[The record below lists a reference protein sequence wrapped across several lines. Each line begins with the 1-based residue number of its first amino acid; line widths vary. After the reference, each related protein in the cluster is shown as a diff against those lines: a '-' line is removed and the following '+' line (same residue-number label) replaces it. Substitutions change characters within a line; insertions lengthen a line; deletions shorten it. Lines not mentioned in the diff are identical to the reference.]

1 MSHRWNWNL
10 WYLELID
17 CTHLTRWFIPLE
29 TLWRNI
35 MDLFLLL
42 ITEFAL
48 KLLILIESVYLVYF
62 IIVLESIIKRRINFE
77 YFGCCTARQTHHS
90 LILFTR
96 IVLCASLIIW
106 LSIVIFHIATA
117 LLYHIRAF
125 VPKVSFYLSD
135 HTEGHST

>member
-1 MSHRWNWNL
+1 MFHRWNWNL

-35 MDLFLLL
+35 MDPISVINNRICVEISNINRICLFSL
-42 ITEFAL
+42 
-48 KLLILIESVYLVYF
+48 F
-62 IIVLESIIKRRINFE
+62 IVVLESIIKRRINFE

-96 IVLCASLIIW
+96 IVPCASLIIW
-106 LSIVIFHIATA
+106 LSIVMFRIATA
-117 LLYHIRAF
+117 LLYHICTF
-125 VPKVSFYLSD
+125 VSKVLFYLSD
-135 HTEGHST
+135 HMEGHST

>member
-1 MSHRWNWNL
+1 
-10 WYLELID
+10 
-17 CTHLTRWFIPLE
+17 
-29 TLWRNI
+29 

-96 IVLCASLIIW
+96 IVLCASLII
-106 LSIVIFHIATA
+106 
-117 LLYHIRAF
+117 
-125 VPKVSFYLSD
+125 
-135 HTEGHST
+135 